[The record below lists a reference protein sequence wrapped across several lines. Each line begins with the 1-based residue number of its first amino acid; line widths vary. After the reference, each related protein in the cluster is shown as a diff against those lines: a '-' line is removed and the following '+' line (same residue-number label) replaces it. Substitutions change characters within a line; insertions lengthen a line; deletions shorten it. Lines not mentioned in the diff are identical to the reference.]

1 MSAHS
6 VPTIRSPMKFDSLVV
21 EVSSP
26 EILVVVSVVSI
37 LTVTPGV
44 GTFSD
49 TVDSGDSVDTEDAV
63 DIAGTGVVAPDS
75 VVPTVSVLTGTDDIV
90 AGADVV
96 LVVMPAMVVTTGAMV
111 VVRVVAGA
119 SVLVIGAL
127 VVVTGVLVVVTEA
140 LVVVTGALVV
150 VTGALVVVV
159 AAGALVGSV
168 TGAADRSAIPASLL
182 ESDLDQFISPNI
194 DFLVPPF
201 VIAKDWKSRPF
212 LADTILIRISEEV
225 TVASTY
231 PWIFVPERP
240 HICRS

>member
-1 MSAHS
+1 MVYIVNRMSAHS
-6 VPTIRSPMKFDSLVV
+6 VPTIRSPMKLDPLVV
-21 EVSSP
+21 EVSTP
-26 EILVVVSVVSI
+26 ELLVAVSVVSI
-37 LTVTPGV
+37 LTVPPGV
-44 GTFSD
+44 ATLPD
-49 TVDSGDSVDTEDAV
+49 TVDSGDRVDTADVV

-75 VVPTVSVLTGTDDIV
+75 VVPTVSVLTDTDDAV

-96 LVVMPAMVVTTGAMV
+96 LVVATGAIV
-111 VVRVVAGA
+111 VATVVAGA
-119 SVLVIGAL
+119 F
-127 VVVTGVLVVVTEA
+127 VVVTGA

-150 VTGALVVVV
+150 VTGALVVV

-194 DFLVPPF
+194 DFLVPPL

-212 LADTILIRISEEV
+212 LADTILIRISEVV

-231 PWIFVPERP
+231 P
-240 HICRS
+240 